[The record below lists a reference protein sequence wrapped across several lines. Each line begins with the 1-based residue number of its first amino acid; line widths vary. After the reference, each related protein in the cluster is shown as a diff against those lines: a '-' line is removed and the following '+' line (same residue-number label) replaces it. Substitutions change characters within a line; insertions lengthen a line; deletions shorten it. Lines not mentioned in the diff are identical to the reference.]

1 MRSEARLL
9 TDPAEIS
16 AVFPPPPPPVV
27 MVERVKRYAWTTYGF
42 ARYHYLTRKLPSS
55 TVSCLLFR
63 LNGDPM
69 GMVVL
74 ATIASTMPEYN
85 LGRNSARLVV
95 LPDFGGLNYGHHCQD
110 YALDLVASLH
120 APFRAVMTSLTIL
133 PSIIRGYRREPSRWY
148 SREPQG
154 KTVLRNCLHSRL
166 RSNPTRYY
174 RLTSFKRHSFHFI
187 GIGAPRFDRA
197 YAIRLIGSQAEVAEL
212 TSGGSHGTD

>member
-16 AVFPPPPPPVV
+16 AAFPLPPPPVIT
-27 MVERVKRYAWTTYGF
+27 VERVKREAWTTYGF
-42 ARYHYLTRKLPSS
+42 ARYHYLTRKIPSS

-74 ATIASTMPEYN
+74 ATIASTLPEYN

-120 APFRAVMTSLTIL
+120 APFRAVMTSITIL

-148 SREPQG
+148 SRSPRGSSSASRALDEN
-154 KTVLRNCLHSRL
+154 LRAQPVKHF
-166 RSNPTRYY
+166 RYQ
-174 RLTSFKRHSFHFI
+174 TFKRHAFHFI